1 MKIAEIMTAQ
11 VETLPPAASVE
22 EAARLM
28 CDADVGMI
36 PIVLGGSVLG
46 VLTDRDIVMRAVA
59 DGVSMTGTK
68 VRDVLTPGVV
78 NCFEDDEVDTAAQL
92 MADHRI
98 RRIVVLTRDHR
109 LAGIL
114 SLADIAAHTSKASK
128 VFESVSRPN
137 PWRAS
142 RRSSFPAESEPIAD
156 EAESS
161 LRGAGVSETGESI
174 PTGRSRLDALVRDEL
189 SAVEIYNQALRKV
202 GFLTP
207 GGAELQRIER
217 EHAEALQLLR
227 ERLARRGQETPRG
240 SGLRGAWSKAMEGTA
255 KIFGSKAA
263 VRVLRAE
270 ERHGLHDYE
279 DALKDAALDA
289 EVKELIRTKLLPRTR
304 AHLPVL
310 DRVLEAVR

>member
-59 DGVSMTGTK
+59 DGVSMMGTK

-114 SLADIAAHTSKASK
+114 SLADIAAHTSQAAK
-128 VFESVSRPN
+128 VFEAVSRPN
-137 PWRAS
+137 PWRAE
-142 RRSSFPAESEPIAD
+142 RRSSLAAASEPIAD

-174 PTGRSRLDALVRDEL
+174 PTGGRLDTLVRDEL
-189 SAVEIYNQALRKV
+189 TAVEIYNQALRKV

-217 EHAEALQLLR
+217 EHAEAVQLLR
-227 ERLARRGQETPRG
+227 ERLARRGEEPPRG
-240 SGLRGAWSKAMEGTA
+240 SGFRGAWSKAMEGTA
-255 KIFGSKAA
+255 KIFGNRAA
-263 VRVLRAE
+263 IRVLRAGE
-270 ERHGLHDYE
+270 KHGLHDYE
-279 DALKDAALDA
+279 DALKDSALDA
-289 EVKELIRTKLLPRTR
+289 EIKELIRTKLLPRTR
-304 AHLPVL
+304 AHIPVL